1 MTDSTRAINDTQLRL
16 RAIAALKQ
24 ELGVANTLR
33 FLALI
38 HQSPTNYVEIS
49 RQLYEEQSID
59 EIFSRAKEHWQG

>member
-1 MTDSTRAINDTQLRL
+1 MTEPTQAMNDNQLRM

-38 HQSPTNYVEIS
+38 HQSPTDYVEIS
-49 RQLYEEQSID
+49 KQLYDNQSLS
-59 EIFSRAKEHWQG
+59 EIFIRAKENWKG